1 MSLTTTEQL
10 VIAGYGTHTPI
21 AVIGV
26 QVNLRPESVVSLATR
41 LRKRGYYLPYYKPVT
56 VNPRPTP
63 PRYTATG
70 IAPGGGKISVT
81 SDTQEESDADL
92 AAMVAPY
99 AP

>member
-1 MSLTTTEQL
+1 MLTTTEQL
-10 VIAGYGTHTPI
+10 VIAGYGTRTPI

-26 QVNLRPESVVSLATR
+26 QVNLRSESVVSLATR

-56 VNPRPTP
+56 IKPRPLA

-70 IAPGGGKISVT
+70 ITPGGGRISVT
-81 SDTQEESDADL
+81 SDSKEESDADL

-99 AP
+99 E